1 MPNTVTGNYQHTTM
15 NTTRK
20 LPTATAVEMI
30 PLSSLTKKEQLQYI
44 NHTDHANPEME
55 FDRKVEA
62 LAELLGCS
70 EADATKIIL
79 NSL

>member
-1 MPNTVTGNYQHTTM
+1 M
-15 NTTRK
+15 NHKLNLISMSDLTR
-20 LPTATAVEMI
+20 
-30 PLSSLTKKEQLQYI
+30 KEQLTLEHHSDF
-44 NHTDHANPEME
+44 NNPEKE

-79 NSL
+79 NNL